1 MMLHIPFAA
10 VSTNNNVPVRFT
22 ESNRLEG
29 VNPAIQALHGG
40 LSVIVIPAVTTLVGS
55 IMGVLTGKKIGNWFK
70 SGQLRAAQIAF
81 KERATSLRNSFVTN
95 CDGILKAV
103 RKGYASQ
110 DKKFRAAASRTQDW
124 LERLLTPTVM
134 TKFYSMAR
142 RRTKTERLNTEKFY
156 TALRNE
162 CKKQEDETTAGLI
175 IYAQGREVFS
185 FSEAVQNAWDKVNEA
200 LQAVEREKARLA

>member
-1 MMLHIPFAA
+1 
-10 VSTNNNVPVRFT
+10 
-22 ESNRLEG
+22 
-29 VNPAIQALHGG
+29 
-40 LSVIVIPAVTTLVGS
+40 
-55 IMGVLTGKKIGNWFK
+55 
-70 SGQLRAAQIAF
+70 
-81 KERATSLRNSFVTN
+81 
-95 CDGILKAV
+95 
-103 RKGYASQ
+103 
-110 DKKFRAAASRTQDW
+110 
-124 LERLLTPTVM
+124 
-134 TKFYSMAR
+134 MAR